1 VNYGKNR
8 RATVIGVLDDERQLS
23 LAQQSQPEIEV
34 CLPQITPDSGLYHA
48 TEGVAM
54 DLAVRTTRAPASII
68 PDLRQLL
75 RSASPELANSTITT
89 MNQIVEDSYGSQQLV
104 TRLLEIFGGCA
115 LLLCVS
121 GIYGLLAYLVS
132 QRTRELGLRMALGA
146 QRGQVMALIL
156 RQASWMLLAGLAL
169 GLVLAWFSSL
179 LLRMFLYG
187 VQPHDPWTLVAVT
200 LVLLSCGLAS
210 AWFPARRAAAIDPM
224 QALRME

>member
-1 VNYGKNR
+1 MWP
-8 RATVIGVLDDERQLS
+8 L
-23 LAQQSQPEIEV
+23 
-34 CLPQITPDSGLYHA
+34 
-48 TEGVAM
+48 
-54 DLAVRTTRAPASII
+54 
-68 PDLRQLL
+68 
-75 RSASPELANSTITT
+75 
-89 MNQIVEDSYGSQQLV
+89 NQIVEDSYGNQQLA

-146 QRGQVMALIL
+146 QRGQVMALVL
-156 RQASWMLLAGLAL
+156 RQASWTLLAGSAL

-187 VQPHDPWTLVAVT
+187 VQPHDPWTLAATT
-200 LVLLSCGLAS
+200 LFLLACGLAS
-210 AWFPARRAAAIDPM
+210 AWLPARRAAAIDPM